1 MAGRNHKTCGRCK
14 QGRIVADWGS
24 DLRCMVCGHVI
35 YGEDLSK
42 ELLGFSVERKNV
54 SDQRNARVYRKFV

>member
-1 MAGRNHKTCGRCK
+1 MAGRNHRTCGRCK
-14 QGRIVADWGS
+14 QGRIIKDWGS

-54 SDQRNARVYRKFV
+54 SDQRNARVYRKFI